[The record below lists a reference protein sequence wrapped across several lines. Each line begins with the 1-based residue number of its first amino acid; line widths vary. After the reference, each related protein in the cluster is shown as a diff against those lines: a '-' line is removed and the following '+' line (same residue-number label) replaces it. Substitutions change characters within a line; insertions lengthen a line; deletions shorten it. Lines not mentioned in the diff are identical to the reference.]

1 MRPHRVAA
9 VAVLV
14 LLAAALAGVFRPEA
28 AEGVEAGGQ
37 TIVVNGTGNL
47 LVTPDRADLSFGVE
61 SRGRTAREA
70 LAANGIEMRRV
81 LEALREVGIDET
93 KLHTEYVSLMP
104 AYDSDGREI
113 VAYVASNTA
122 GAQVELREAG
132 AVVDAAV
139 EAGANHV
146 YGPTMSRS
154 DESDQY
160 RRALRAALGDA
171 RRKAE
176 ALAAAG
182 GFSVGPIIS
191 VAETG
196 FAPPPEPFA
205 AAERAGGV
213 ADATPIEPGRSEL
226 LATVTVTFALA

>member
-9 VAVLV
+9 AAIFV
-14 LLAAALAGVFRPEA
+14 LLVAALAGVLRPEA
-28 AEGVEAGGQ
+28 AEGVEPDRR

-61 SRGRTAREA
+61 SRGRTAGEA
-70 LAANGIEMRRV
+70 LAANGIELRRILV
-81 LEALREVGIDET
+81 ALREAGVDEA
-93 KLHTEYVSLMP
+93 KLRTEHVSLMP
-104 AYDSDGREI
+104 AYDSKGRAI
-113 VAYVASNTA
+113 VAYVASNTV
-122 GAQVELREAG
+122 GAEVELGEAG

-171 RRKAE
+171 RQKAE

-182 GFSVGPIIS
+182 GFSVGRIIS
-191 VAETG
+191 VVENG

-205 AAERAGGV
+205 VAERAAGA

-226 LATVTVTFALA
+226 SATVTVTFALS